1 MALYIYSRIKPAV
14 ELAIFGYGV
23 VTVGSYCVL
32 DQGTE
37 SVNDRVSYFLVYERV
52 MPSGLNPE
60 DYWGV
65 GVGDRVAGREYNVG
79 NVVESR

>member
-1 MALYIYSRIKPAV
+1 MAFYIYNRIEPAV
-14 ELAIFGYGV
+14 KLAISGYCA
-23 VTVGSYCVL
+23 VTVESDCVL

-60 DYWGV
+60 DYWRV
-65 GVGDRVAGREYNVG
+65 GVGDYVAGREYNVG
-79 NVVESR
+79 SVVESR